1 MYVRRFK
8 FCIFL
13 ISACCGFVS
22 TRIRLIGIGAIPD
35 AVLAQLGN
43 HKNLGV
49 HSEMFSDGVVD
60 LCEKGAI
67 TNNEK
72 EIMTGKIVSS
82 FAVGTKRLYDFM
94 NNNPFVGRYK
104 YTVAHFCLHLFNVW
118 TRSFLIHVHTSI
130 CKKPK
135 VYNFRIVLD

>member
-1 MYVRRFK
+1 
-8 FCIFL
+8 
-13 ISACCGFVS
+13 
-22 TRIRLIGIGAIPD
+22 
-35 AVLAQLGN
+35 LAQLGN

-94 NNNPFVGRYK
+94 NNNPFVGRYT
-104 YTVAHFCLHLFNVW
+104 YTVAHLCLHLFNVW
-118 TRSFLIHVHTSI
+118 AISYLKHV
-130 CKKPK
+130 C
-135 VYNFRIVLD
+135 